1 MRLGH
6 TITPMCQTQPLLLWK
21 ITFLETVS
29 LFSIPWLSTDRTY
42 HLSQSVSLN
51 GELFYQ
57 THSPTPMSSFIPE
70 MGGLIVPLHGDDDES
85 GRVNER
91 VRHKTP
97 FSRTVGGKWPK
108 THSRRGERG
117 KVMGHFSHRGARGL
131 SPLQVRGHCGPS
143 GDAKLQMQS
152 YYTGNRL

>member
-1 MRLGH
+1 
-6 TITPMCQTQPLLLWK
+6 
-21 ITFLETVS
+21 
-29 LFSIPWLSTDRTY
+29 
-42 HLSQSVSLN
+42 
-51 GELFYQ
+51 
-57 THSPTPMSSFIPE
+57 MSSFIPE

-91 VRHKTP
+91 VWHKTP

-143 GDAKLQMQS
+143 GDAKLQINRITLETA
-152 YYTGNRL
+152 YKVAICPRNRTGSVVRGEARRLPRPFDATATATG